1 MVGALGRA
9 LQLGGRQVLQL
20 IASILR
26 GPGCELPHYA
36 VLLALLVLNN
46 LLELVASIFW
56 LGGQWAGWHS
66 YAKNI

>member
-36 VLLALLVLNN
+36 LLLALLVLND

-66 YAKNI
+66 YTKNI